1 MRKSLHT
8 RLLLAASAALL
19 AFLGL
24 AGIALDK
31 AFQNRTEV
39 AVEDRLK
46 GQVFNLL
53 TAAELDRDGRLR
65 MLEELPE
72 PRFGR
77 IDSGLYGE
85 ILNAPGQI
93 VWQSRSLLDKRLPGA
108 VMLSPGRVSFEWSQ
122 MENRDPV
129 FLYRFGVGWEI
140 PGGDI
145 SAFMFSVAEDTRRY
159 NNEIGAFRR
168 TLWAWLG
175 GAALVLLLV
184 QVFVLRWS
192 LKPLAEVATEIGEVE
207 RGEREY
213 LENNHPREISS
224 LTESVNKLLGSERD
238 RQRRYRNN
246 MDDLAHSL
254 KTPLAVLKG
263 WLDSQSGHDGRQE
276 AEQQIE
282 RIGQSV
288 EYHLRR
294 TASGAAIFSKP
305 VEVGPIVSELVSAL
319 HKVYAGRNIETSADL
334 PADLVFFGDK
344 GDIMEILGNVL
355 DNAFKYCTTSV
366 CIKGASVG
374 ETSRPG
380 LRIEVSDDGAGFPDS
395 LGSRVLNRGVRAD
408 TRTKGYGIG
417 LASTRDIVGIYGGT
431 LDIGN
436 QKPHGAIV
444 AITLPGG

>member
-1 MRKSLHT
+1 VRKSLHT

-39 AVEDRLK
+39 AVKDRLK

-53 TAAELDRDGRLR
+53 TAADLDRDGRLQ

-85 ILNAPGQI
+85 IVNAPGQV
-93 VWQSRSLLDKRLPGA
+93 VWQSRSLLDKRLPDA
-108 VMLSPGRVSFEWSQ
+108 EMLSPGRVSFEWSQ
-122 MENRDPV
+122 MENGDAV

-159 NNEIGAFRR
+159 DNEIGAFRR

-192 LKPLAEVATEIGEVE
+192 LKPLAEVAAEIGEVE
-207 RGEREY
+207 KGEREY
-213 LENNHPREISS
+213 LENNHPREISR

-263 WLDSQSGHDGRQE
+263 WLDSQSGHDGRQ
-276 AEQQIE
+276 
-282 RIGQSV
+282 
-288 EYHLRR
+288 
-294 TASGAAIFSKP
+294 
-305 VEVGPIVSELVSAL
+305 
-319 HKVYAGRNIETSADL
+319 
-334 PADLVFFGDK
+334 
-344 GDIMEILGNVL
+344 
-355 DNAFKYCTTSV
+355 
-366 CIKGASVG
+366 
-374 ETSRPG
+374 
-380 LRIEVSDDGAGFPDS
+380 
-395 LGSRVLNRGVRAD
+395 
-408 TRTKGYGIG
+408 
-417 LASTRDIVGIYGGT
+417 
-431 LDIGN
+431 
-436 QKPHGAIV
+436 
-444 AITLPGG
+444 